1 MFGGSLGS
9 GHDTWL
15 EEQELTEDDRHL
27 VASFLTAS
35 MSWVM
40 LSSSGSA
47 GVLGGVTVV
56 VVVYVCAVCVRVVSV
71 EAVVV
76 VAVVVVVALWLV
88 RPRRESIEVMEDS
101 DTRLAEGSDG
111 EPETKKHKHEK

>member
-56 VVVYVCAVCVRVVSV
+56 VYMCAVCVRVVSV

-101 DTRLAEGSDG
+101 DTRLAEGGDG